1 MRPHREEA
9 AVRANTMLCKL
20 IKIISSLLVR
30 PHGEAAAALRFNAMF
45 RKFISPSLG
54 AAPWRGGGGIEI

>member
-1 MRPHREEA
+1 MRPHGEA
-9 AVRANTMLCKL
+9 AAALRSDPMFHKF
-20 IKIISSLLVR
+20 ISSLLVR
-30 PHGEAAAALRFNAMF
+30 PHGEAAAALRSNAMF